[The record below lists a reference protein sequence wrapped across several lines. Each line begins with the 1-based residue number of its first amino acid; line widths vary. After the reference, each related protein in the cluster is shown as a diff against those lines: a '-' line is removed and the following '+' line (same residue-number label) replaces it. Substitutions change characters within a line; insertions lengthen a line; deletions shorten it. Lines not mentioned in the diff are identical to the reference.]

1 MNLGLARSLIAVA
14 CEEAERRGLRLAV
27 AVVDV
32 GGHLVALER
41 MDGVEWVAADVAFGK
56 AYTAAAFQ
64 TASEDLARRSEA
76 VPLLAQSMISMSGGR
91 FVPQKGGLP
100 VRVERA
106 CVGAVGASG
115 ASGDDDVAVLEI
127 ALSSIEEHA

>member
-1 MNLGLARSLIAVA
+1 MNLSLARSLVA
-14 CEEAERRGLRLAV
+14 AACAEAERRSIRLAI

-41 MDGVEWVAADVAFGK
+41 MDGVEWVAADVALGK

-64 TASEDLARRSEA
+64 APSAVLAERSVA
-76 VPLLAQSMISMSGGR
+76 VPLLAQSMVAMTAGR

-100 VRVERA
+100 VVVGEV
-106 CVGAVGASG
+106 CVGGVGA
-115 ASGDDDVAVLEI
+115 
-127 ALSSIEEHA
+127 